1 MGVDMSIKSQGI
13 ICLFHYQHQISG
25 YQRYY

>member
-1 MGVDMSIKSQGI
+1 MSVDMLIKSQGI

>member
-13 ICLFHYQHQISG
+13 ICLFHYQHKMSG

>member
-1 MGVDMSIKSQGI
+1 MGVDMSIKIQGI

>member
-1 MGVDMSIKSQGI
+1 MGVDMSIKSQRI
-13 ICLFHYQHQISG
+13 IYLFHYQHQISG